1 VNDRASRDD
10 RAALHTR
17 HASTRSRRTPH
28 VAHRPGI
35 DEWLSR
41 QLLAERA
48 WTRRSVLGGLG
59 AVSLSACSG
68 GGGSSSSAAPTTT
81 GGATSGSTSGTT
93 SDSTTSSTTTTS
105 TGSCVL
111 IPEETVGPYPLF
123 NDIASAAMYQ
133 REDLTEGKAGV
144 PLNLTLNIVDVNAAC
159 APVTTAMVY
168 VWHCDKD
175 GVYSGYSQP
184 GADARGQT
192 YLRGVQTTDTSGRV
206 TFATIFPGWYQG
218 RATHIHFRVYL
229 ALDLHATSQLAFP
242 NDVQSAVYATS
253 LYAARGNNPTSAA
266 QDGIFADGDM
276 YQLPTIAANATTG
289 GYDAVLT
296 VGIA

>member
-1 VNDRASRDD
+1 
-10 RAALHTR
+10 LHTR
-17 HASTRSRRTPH
+17 HASSRSRRTTPRI
-28 VAHRPGI
+28 AHRLGI
-35 DEWLSR
+35 DEWLRR

-59 AVSLSACSG
+59 GFTLAACSG
-68 GGGSSSSAAPTTT
+68 GGSGSSASSTGATTGTGGAATGTTT
-81 GGATSGSTSGTT
+81 GSSESEKVT
-93 SDSTTSSTTTTS
+93 STTPGT
-105 TGSCVL
+105 CVL
-111 IPEETVGPYPLF
+111 IPEETQGPYPLF
-123 NDIASAAMYQ
+123 TDIASAAMYQ
-133 REDLTEGKAGV
+133 REDITEGKAGA
-144 PLNLTLNIVDVNAAC
+144 PLKLTLNIVDVGSSC

-184 GADARGQT
+184 GADTRGQT
-192 YLRGVQTTDTSGRV
+192 FLRGVQTTDTNGRV

-242 NDVQSAVYATS
+242 TDIETAVYGS
-253 LYAARGNNPTSAA
+253 PLYAARGQNPTSPSK
-266 QDGIFADGDM
+266 DGVFSDGVEYQVPTVSAD
-276 YQLPTIAANATTG
+276 ASTG
-289 GYDAVLT
+289 GYAAELM

>member
-1 VNDRASRDD
+1 VNDRAEGIH

-28 VAHRPGI
+28 VAHRPGL
-35 DEWLSR
+35 DVWLRR

-59 AVSLSACSG
+59 GLTVAACSG
-68 GGGSSSSAAPTTT
+68 GGSGSTASSTGATT
-81 GGATSGSTSGTT
+81 GTGGTTSGTT
-93 SDSTTSSTTTTS
+93 TGSTSETITSTTPGT
-105 TGSCVL
+105 CVL
-111 IPEETVGPYPLF
+111 IPEETQGPYPLF
-123 NDIASAAMYQ
+123 NDISSAAMYQ
-133 REDLTEGKAGV
+133 REDVTEGKAGM
-144 PLNLTLNIVDVNAAC
+144 PLKLTLNIVDVSNSC
-159 APVTTAMVY
+159 APITTAMVY

-175 GVYSGYSQP
+175 GLYSGYSQQ
-184 GADARGQT
+184 GADTRGQT
-192 YLRGVQTTDTSGRV
+192 FLRGVQTTDTSGRV

-242 NDVQSAVYATS
+242 TDVETAVYNSA
-253 LYAARGNNPTSAA
+253 LYAARGQNQTSPSE
-266 QDGIFADGDM
+266 DGIFSDGVQYQVPTVSAD
-276 YQLPTIAANATTG
+276 ASTG
-289 GYDAVLT
+289 GYAAELT

>member
-1 VNDRASRDD
+1 VNDRAERIH
-10 RAALHTR
+10 RAESHRR
-17 HASTRSRRTPH
+17 HANSLSRRTPH

-59 AVSLSACSG
+59 AASLAACSG
-68 GGGSSSSAAPTTT
+68 GGSGSSTSTNGTTT
-81 GGATSGSTSGTT
+81 GGGATSGTATGSTNETVT
-93 SDSTTSSTTTTS
+93 STTPGT
-105 TGSCVL
+105 CVL
-111 IPEETVGPYPLF
+111 IPEETQGPYPLF
-123 NDIASAAMYQ
+123 DDIASAAMYQ
-133 REDLTEGKAGV
+133 REDITEGKAGV
-144 PLNLTLNIVDVNAAC
+144 PLELTLNVVDVSSSC
-159 APVTTAMVY
+159 APITTAMVY

-175 GVYSGYSQP
+175 GVYSGYSQQ
-184 GADARGQT
+184 GADTRGQT
-192 YLRGVQTTDTSGRV
+192 FLRGVQTTDTNGQV

-242 NDVQSAVYATS
+242 TDVETAVYGSA
-253 LYAARGNNPTSAA
+253 LYAARGQNQTTPSE
-266 QDGIFADGDM
+266 DGIFSDGVQYQVPTVSAD
-276 YQLPTIAANATTG
+276 ASTG
-289 GYDAVLT
+289 GYAAKLT

>member
-1 VNDRASRDD
+1 MVDRAEGIH
-10 RAALHTR
+10 RAAPHVR
-17 HASTRSRRTPH
+17 HASTRSRRTSH
-28 VAHRPGI
+28 GALRPGV
-35 DEWLSR
+35 DEWLRR

-48 WTRRSVLGGLG
+48 WTRRSVLGGLSG
-59 AVSLSACSG
+59 LTVAACSG
-68 GGGSSSSAAPTTT
+68 GGGSTASSTGTTT
-81 GGATSGSTSGTT
+81 AAGGTTSGTVTGATSETIT
-93 SDSTTSSTTTTS
+93 STTP
-105 TGSCVL
+105 GACVL
-111 IPEETVGPYPLF
+111 IPEETQGPYPLF

-133 REDLTEGKAGV
+133 REDITEGKAGM
-144 PLNLTLNIVDVNAAC
+144 PLQLTLNIVDVSRSC

-184 GADARGQT
+184 GADTRGQT
-192 YLRGVQTTDTSGRV
+192 FLRGVQTTDTSGRV

-242 NDVQSAVYATS
+242 TSVETAVYAS
-253 LYAARGNNPTSAA
+253 ALYAARGRNPTSPS
-266 QDGIFADGDM
+266 ADGVFSDGVQ
-276 YQLPTIAANATTG
+276 YQVPTVSADASTG
-289 GYDAVLT
+289 GYAAELT

>member
-1 VNDRASRDD
+1 MNDRAERIH
-10 RAALHTR
+10 RAELHTR
-17 HASTRSRRTPH
+17 PASTRSRRTPH

-35 DEWLSR
+35 DEWLGR

-59 AVSLSACSG
+59 AVSVAACSG
-68 GGGSSSSAAPTTT
+68 GGSGSSA
-81 GGATSGSTSGTT
+81 STSGTT
-93 SDSTTSSTTTTS
+93 TGGGTTSGTTTGSANETVTSTTPGT
-105 TGSCVL
+105 CVL
-111 IPEETVGPYPLF
+111 IPEETQGPYPLF

-133 REDLTEGKAGV
+133 REDITEGKAGM
-144 PLNLTLNIVDVNAAC
+144 PLKLTLNIVNVSSSC
-159 APVTTAMVY
+159 APITTAMVY

-175 GVYSGYSQP
+175 GVYSGYSQQ
-184 GADARGQT
+184 GADTRGQT
-192 YLRGVQTTDTSGRV
+192 FLRGVQTTDTNGQV

-242 NDVQSAVYATS
+242 TDVETAVYASS
-253 LYAARGNNPTSAA
+253 LYAARGQNQTSPSE
-266 QDGIFADGDM
+266 DGIFSDGVRYQVPTMTAD
-276 YQLPTIAANATTG
+276 PATG
-289 GYDAVLT
+289 GYAAALT

>member
-1 VNDRASRDD
+1 MNQ
-10 RAALHTR
+10 
-17 HASTRSRRTPH
+17 
-28 VAHRPGI
+28 I
-35 DEWLSR
+35 DHWLRR
-41 QLLAERA
+41 QLIAERA
-48 WTRRSVLGGLG
+48 WTRRSVLGSLGGL
-59 AVSLSACSG
+59 SLAACTSG
-68 GGGSSSSAAPTTT
+68 GGAGSSSTPGTTT
-81 GGATSGSTSGTT
+81 GTTGGTSSGTST
-93 SDSTTSSTTTTS
+93 DSTTSGT

-133 REDLTEGKAGV
+133 REDITDGKTGV
-144 PLNLTLNIVDVNAAC
+144 PLQLTLNVVDVNNAC

-175 GVYSGYSQP
+175 GYYSGYAQQ
-184 GADARGQT
+184 GADLRGQT
-192 YLRGVQTTDTSGRV
+192 FLRGVQTTDTNGQV

-242 NDVQSAVYATS
+242 SDVQKAVYNTA
-253 LYAARGNNPTSAA
+253 LYAARGQNATTAA
-266 QDGIFADGDM
+266 SDGIFSDGVS
-276 YQLPTIAANATTG
+276 YQLPSVTANAATG
-289 GYDAVLT
+289 GYDAALT

>member
-1 VNDRASRDD
+1 VNDRAERIH

-17 HASTRSRRTPH
+17 HAGPHSRRTRY

-59 AVSLSACSG
+59 AVSLAACSG
-68 GGGSSSSAAPTTT
+68 GGSGSSAASIGTTT
-81 GGATSGSTSGTT
+81 GTGGTTSGTAT
-93 SDSTTSSTTTTS
+93 GKTGSETITSTTP
-105 TGSCVL
+105 GSCVL
-111 IPEETVGPYPLF
+111 IPEETQGPYPLF

-133 REDLTEGKAGV
+133 REDITEGRAGM
-144 PLNLTLNIVDVNAAC
+144 PLKLTLNIVNVSSAC
-159 APVTTAMVY
+159 APITTAMVY

-175 GVYSGYSQP
+175 GVYSGYSQQ
-184 GADARGQT
+184 GADTRGQT
-192 YLRGVQTTDTSGRV
+192 FLRGVQTTDTNGNV

-242 NDVQSAVYATS
+242 TDVETAVYGSA
-253 LYAARGNNPTSAA
+253 LYAARGQNRTSPS
-266 QDGIFADGDM
+266 QDGIFSDGIQYQVPTMTAD
-276 YQLPTIAANATTG
+276 AATG
-289 GYDAVLT
+289 GYAAELT

>member
-1 VNDRASRDD
+1 
-10 RAALHTR
+10 LHTR
-17 HASTRSRRTPH
+17 YASSRSRRRTPH
-28 VAHRPGI
+28 VAHRPSI

-59 AVSLSACSG
+59 AVSLAACSG
-68 GGGSSSSAAPTTT
+68 GGSGSS
-81 GGATSGSTSGTT
+81 
-93 SDSTTSSTTTTS
+93 TSSTGTATGTGGTTGATTGSTRETITS
-105 TGSCVL
+105 TTPGMCVL
-111 IPEETVGPYPLF
+111 IPEETQGPYPLF

-133 REDLTEGKAGV
+133 REDITEGKAGM
-144 PLNLTLNIVDVNAAC
+144 PLRLTLNIVDMSSSC

-175 GVYSGYSQP
+175 GAYSGYSQP
-184 GADARGQT
+184 GADTRGQT
-192 YLRGVQTTDTSGRV
+192 FLRGVQATDTNGQV

-229 ALDLHATSQLAFP
+229 ALALHATSQLAFP
-242 NDVQSAVYATS
+242 TDVETAVYSSA
-253 LYAARGNNPTSAA
+253 LYAARGQNPTSPSE
-266 QDGIFADGDM
+266 DGVFSDGVEYQVPTVTAD
-276 YQLPTIAANATTG
+276 ASTG
-289 GYDAVLT
+289 GYAAALT